1 MPLFVYPQKVRNFH
15 MYKAFQIN
23 VPVNSSCTHLLPPP
37 PRGLLRAICSP
48 FQSQGWGI
56 CKFCAARVPGICQP
70 RGYSRAFEPHEVSY
84 QNITTQ
90 RITEKKEGHRAV
102 TAFSRFYTCISSLLI
117 KIELHRERHPFMFIK
132 LFITCNFTAPII
144 LISIS
149 FNVNNFIS
157 ILKP

>member
-23 VPVNSSCTHLLPPP
+23 VPVNSSCTHLLPRP
-37 PRGLLRAICSP
+37 GLLRAICSP

>member
-37 PRGLLRAICSP
+37 PGYCGPFARLSSPRGGAFAHFALPGYRAFANPGAIPELLSRTRFPIKISLHRGLL
-48 FQSQGWGI
+48 
-56 CKFCAARVPGICQP
+56 K
-70 RGYSRAFEPHEVSY
+70 
-84 QNITTQ
+84 
-90 RITEKKEGHRAV
+90 KKEGHRAV
-102 TAFSRFYTCISSLLI
+102 TACSRFYTCISSLLI

>member
-1 MPLFVYPQKVRNFH
+1 MSPQVMPLFVYPQKVRNFH

-23 VPVNSSCTHLLPPP
+23 VPVNSSCTHLLPP
-37 PRGLLRAICSP
+37 GLLRAICSP

-56 CKFCAARVPGICQP
+56 CKFCAVRVPGICQP

-102 TAFSRFYTCISSLLI
+102 TACSRFYTCISSLLI
-117 KIELHRERHPFMFIK
+117 MIELHRERHPFMFIK
-132 LFITCNFTAPII
+132 LFITCNFTA
-144 LISIS
+144 LY
-149 FNVNNFIS
+149 
-157 ILKP
+157 